1 MTPSTANGQLPGSED
16 KSPSKRSFQSAGSD
30 SGDLK
35 PEDQHISFIELP
47 ITISR
52 AVSPDLNS
60 LVDRKEF
67 HFHVP
72 LPSQVESR
80 SKQLHSSRKVLKKNQ
95 DMELLSV
102 ESLVRKRDILKPCEC
117 ANIQDGGQSTDGQ

>member
-30 SGDLK
+30 SGEIK
-35 PEDQHISFIELP
+35 PEDPHISFIELP

-52 AVSPDLNS
+52 AMSPDLNS

-72 LPSQVESR
+72 LPAQVES
-80 SKQLHSSRKVLKKNQ
+80 SQQ
-95 DMELLSV
+95 T
-102 ESLVRKRDILKPCEC
+102 I
-117 ANIQDGGQSTDGQ
+117 AQQ